1 MLPPPPIP
9 ALLNSRW
16 ILSVSCCRATSSA
29 KRLTWS
35 SSETSARCVVMRR
48 PCGRR
53 STSHSRLVSA
63 IADAETS
70 HMATLQPSATSWR
83 ASSRPMPV
91 PPPVM
96 TAIRPARS
104 FMSLSSRARCF
115 YSRNTMLL
123 ETLLPLG
130 KVDPGLRAP
139 EVPLDL
145 ASIGKNARLLEEI
158 GYDGMV
164 VEETKDDPFIIM
176 ALAAEATGK
185 LKLATSVAIAFPR
198 SPAVTAMSAWT
209 LQKLSGGRFTL
220 GLGTQVRAHIERRFG
235 VPWSPAGPWIR
246 EYVAAVRAIW
256 DCWQNGTKLD
266 VQGPHYNIN
275 LTVPLF
281 NPGPVEHPR
290 IPIQLAAVNPLMSQI
305 VGEVADGLRAH
316 PVCTPSYIEQVMLPA
331 VRAGAAKTG
340 RSLEQF
346 QVCMKPLVA
355 TAATEEELVP
365 KVRDVRARVAFYAST
380 PQYRAAFDHH
390 GLGGLADELKLLS
403 RAQRWEEMLQH
414 ITDDILHTFVTVGTY
429 DTIARKLSDRY
440 AGVVTDCEFSI
451 PVNSAKD
458 KE

>member
-1 MLPPPPIP
+1 
-9 ALLNSRW
+9 
-16 ILSVSCCRATSSA
+16 
-29 KRLTWS
+29 
-35 SSETSARCVVMRR
+35 
-48 PCGRR
+48 
-53 STSHSRLVSA
+53 
-63 IADAETS
+63 
-70 HMATLQPSATSWR
+70 
-83 ASSRPMPV
+83 
-91 PPPVM
+91 
-96 TAIRPARS
+96 
-104 FMSLSSRARCF
+104 
-115 YSRNTMLL
+115 MLL

-145 ASIGKNARLLEEI
+145 ASIGRNARLLEEI

-176 ALAAEATGK
+176 ALAAEATAK

-198 SPAVTAMSAWT
+198 SPTVTAMSAWT

-220 GLGTQVRAHIERRFG
+220 GLGTQVKAHIERRFG
-235 VPWSPAGPWIR
+235 MPWSPAGPWIR
-246 EYVAAVRAIW
+246 EYIGAVRAVW
-256 DCWQNGTKLD
+256 DCWQTGSKLD
-266 VQGPHYNIN
+266 VRGPHYNIN

-281 NPGPVEHPR
+281 NPGPIEHPR

-331 VRAGAAKTG
+331 VRAGAAKSG
-340 RSLEQF
+340 RSLDQF

-403 RAQRWEEMLQH
+403 RAQRWEEMPQH
-414 ITDDILHTFVTVGTY
+414 ITDDILHKFVTVGTY

-440 AGVVTDCEFSI
+440 AGVVTHCEFSI
-451 PVNSAKD
+451 PVNSAND
-458 KE
+458 KERLRALAKTIQSESLDKARRAIRG